1 MPRVA
6 INKKKYMIKDLPAW
20 IVGKMHT
27 ERKRQSDVAKEIGI
41 TQPAMSVRLKRDELD
56 SFSYGDLLTLFKV
69 LNATDEEILRLM
81 KL

>member
-6 INKKKYMIKDLPAW
+6 INKKKYMIADLPSW

-27 ERKRQSDVAKEIGI
+27 KKIKQCEIAKEIGI
-41 TQPAMSVRLKRDELD
+41 SQPALSIRLGQDID
-56 SFSYGDLLTLFKV
+56 SFSYGDLITLFKK
-69 LNATDEEILRLM
+69 LDATDEEILRLM

>member
-6 INKKKYMIKDLPAW
+6 INKKKYMIADLSGW

-27 ERKRQSDVAKEIGI
+27 EKKRQPEIAEAIGI
-41 TQPAMSVRLKRDELD
+41 TQPALSYRLNSSTDT
-56 SFSYGDLLTLFKV
+56 FTYGDLITLFKK

-81 KL
+81 RL